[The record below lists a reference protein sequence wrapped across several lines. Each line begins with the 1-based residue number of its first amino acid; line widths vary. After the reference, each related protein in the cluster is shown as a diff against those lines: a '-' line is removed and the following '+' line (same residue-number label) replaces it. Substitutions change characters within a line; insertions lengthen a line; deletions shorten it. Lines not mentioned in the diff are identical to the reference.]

1 MTPIRCLVGLILGSL
16 SAIGLHAEQTHDGQ
30 SIDWTL
36 SRELASGI
44 RLVVLTER
52 EPRPLFAALVRID
65 LATPGLRLTTS
76 PRRTD
81 WVEGETETDRQTTRD
96 FLRDARRRGAEMVLA
111 FNGDA
116 FSPWPVPYAE
126 STPTDLLGLAIADE
140 ILVSRGSGRPAL
152 IVPTIGPARLEPV
165 DRSFAP
171 DGIAAAIGGFA
182 LCLERSKPLP
192 SGDDL
197 EPRTGV
203 GIDRDGR
210 FVFVAIIDGRQ
221 PASHGATT
229 EELGHLLARCGAVT
243 GLNLDGGGSTSLV
256 WWDPNGRRADKAR
269 LLNRPV
275 GNSVRAQ
282 NLPAILFVPT
292 ERAVGNSMGVVLEPR

>member
-1 MTPIRCLVGLILGSL
+1 MTSVRSLAFLIALL
-16 SAIGLHAEQTHDGQ
+16 AAIAPVDADQPFDGEP
-30 SIDWTL
+30 IDWSR
-36 SRELASGI
+36 SRELAGGV

-65 LATPGLRLTTS
+65 LATPGLRLTSS
-76 PRRTD
+76 PRRTE
-81 WVEGETETDRQTTRD
+81 WVEGEFETDRQTTRD
-96 FLRDARRRGAEMVLA
+96 FLRDARRRGTEMVLA
-111 FNGDA
+111 FNADA

-126 STPTDLLGLAIADE
+126 STPTDLLGLAIADQE
-140 ILVSRGSGRPAL
+140 LVSRGSGRPAL
-152 IVPTIGPARLEPV
+152 IVPTDGPARSESV

-171 DGIAAAIGGFA
+171 EGIAAAIGGFA
-182 LCLERSKPLP
+182 LCLERGRSLP

-203 GIDRDGR
+203 GVDRDGR
-210 FVFVAIIDGRQ
+210 FVFVAIVDGRQ

-229 EELGHLLARCGAVT
+229 EELGRLLARCGAVT

-256 WWDPNGRRADKAR
+256 WWDPNWRRADKAR

-282 NLPAILFVPT
+282 NLPPILFVPT